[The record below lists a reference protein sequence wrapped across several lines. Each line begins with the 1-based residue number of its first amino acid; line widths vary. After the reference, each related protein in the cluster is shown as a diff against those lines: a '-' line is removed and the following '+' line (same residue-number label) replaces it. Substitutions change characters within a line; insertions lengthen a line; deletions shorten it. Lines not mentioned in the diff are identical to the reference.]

1 MAQPNPQLDADGN
14 LKHFLTIEGLDR
26 ALLTEILER
35 AEGFLGVARQAVKK
49 VPLCRGKIVANLFF
63 ENSTRTRT
71 TFELAAKRLSA
82 DVLNLNI
89 STSATAKGETLLDTL
104 RNLEAMHVDMFVVR
118 HADSGAAHFI
128 AAHAAP
134 HVSVINAGDGRHS
147 HPTQGMLDMFTIWR
161 HKGSFEPLTVAL
173 VGDVLHSRVARSQI
187 AALNTLGAAEIR
199 IIAPRTLIPTRAE
212 EALGVRVF
220 HDLREGIR
228 DADVIILLRLQR
240 ERMDGGFLPSEHE
253 YFHLFGLT
261 EKRLREAKAD
271 AIVMHPGPI
280 NRGVEMD
287 SRVADGA
294 QSVILEQVS
303 NGLAVRM
310 AVMSM
315 CIGTQNLGTNPSA
328 QLAAGNISKAVPLG

>member
-1 MAQPNPQLDADGN
+1 MAVADPQLDADGN
-14 LKHFLTIEGLDR
+14 LKHFLTVEGLGR
-26 ALLTEILER
+26 GLLTEILDR
-35 AEGFLGVARQAVKK
+35 SEGFLGVVQQAVKK

-89 STSATAKGETLLDTL
+89 GTSATAKGETLLDTL

-147 HPTQGMLDMFTIWR
+147 HPTQGMLDMFTIRR
-161 HKGSFEPLTVAL
+161 HKGAFEPLVVAI

-187 AALNTLGAAEIR
+187 AALNRLGTGEVR
-199 IIAPRTLIPTRAE
+199 VIAPRTLIPSRAE

-220 HDLREGIR
+220 HDLRDGVR

-261 EKRLREAKAD
+261 EKRLASAKSD

-287 SRVADGA
+287 SRVADGER
-294 QSVILEQVS
+294 SVILEQVS

-315 CIGTQNLGTNPSA
+315 CIGTQNL
-328 QLAAGNISKAVPLG
+328 AANAGVHEGGHG